1 MGSRGAPRSTRRARR
16 ATARPASTTPSGGS
30 SSGPSVRQIHPSHAT
45 SLMAAFLPA
54 HGTVP
59 RSLLHPG
66 WRAALGEVAGLRRGR
81 LVRGSEQLGRL
92 PRRSVRDHGRAE
104 HPLRHADADPRLV
117 SPAALCDRSYLAL
130 VLTAPFTGSAPTST
144 TDRTARRL
152 RHATRSTRPR
162 PSLKFTTWTV
172 SLCALRRPTCA
183 CVGSDP
189 DRSLSL
195 QYESVLVGLLSIF
208 SGKSPENS
216 KCHGTT
222 CLIGGKNISV
232 HDWQG
237 GEQSKRRAQRSR
249 SSCAA
254 APNVSDHAAARR

>member
-1 MGSRGAPRSTRRARR
+1 M
-16 ATARPASTTPSGGS
+16 
-30 SSGPSVRQIHPSHAT
+30 
-45 SLMAAFLPA
+45 
-54 HGTVP
+54 
-59 RSLLHPG
+59 
-66 WRAALGEVAGLRRGR
+66 GEVAGLRRGR

-104 HPLRHADADPRLV
+104 HPLRHAHADPRLV
-117 SPAALCDRSYLAL
+117 SLQQRSFRRPLCDTNLL
-130 VLTAPFTGSAPTST
+130 CTGSAPTST

-152 RHATRSTRPR
+152 RHATRPTRPR

-183 CVGSDP
+183 CVGPDP
-189 DRSLSL
+189 DRSVSL

-216 KCHGTT
+216 KCRGTT
-222 CLIGGKNISV
+222 CLIGDENVSV

-237 GEQSKRRAQRSR
+237 GEQSKQQAQQSTVVVPPRQK
-249 SSCAA
+249 
-254 APNVSDHAAARR
+254 